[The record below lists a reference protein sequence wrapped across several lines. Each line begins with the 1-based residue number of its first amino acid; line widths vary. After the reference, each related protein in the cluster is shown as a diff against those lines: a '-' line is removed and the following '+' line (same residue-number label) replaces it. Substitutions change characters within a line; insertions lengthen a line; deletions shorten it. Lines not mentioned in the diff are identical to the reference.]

1 MKSLTSV
8 VMVSFLFAMTSRK
21 NFISSCKYYIVI
33 TFLPWFYSN
42 SLAVQFVSTWQVTFL
57 SILTSNNLYLFIY
70 GFWASM
76 FNMSQYAQFESICS
90 IWVNMLNMS
99 QYAEYESMWSI
110 WVNIL
115 NMSQML
121 NLNQY
126 AQYESICSI
135 WVNMLN
141 ISQYACL
148 FLSVSKTI
156 SCCIF
161 FAFLLALSKG

>member
-8 VMVSFLFAMTSRK
+8 LMVSFLFAMTSRK

-70 GFWASM
+70 GFWASL

-90 IWVNMLNMS
+90 IWVNMLNLS
-99 QYAEYESMWSI
+99 QYP
-110 WVNIL
+110 
-115 NMSQML
+115 
-121 NLNQY
+121 
-126 AQYESICSI
+126 QYESICSI

-141 ISQYACL
+141 LSQYAQFEAICSIWVNIL
-148 FLSVSKTI
+148 NLSQYAQFESICSIWVNM
-156 SCCIF
+156 
-161 FAFLLALSKG
+161 LNLSQSAQ